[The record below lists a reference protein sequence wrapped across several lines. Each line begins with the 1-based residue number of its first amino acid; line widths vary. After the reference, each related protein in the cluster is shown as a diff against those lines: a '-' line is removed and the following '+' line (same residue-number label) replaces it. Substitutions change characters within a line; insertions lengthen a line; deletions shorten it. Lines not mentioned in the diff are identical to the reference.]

1 MGVWMWYVWWYG
13 HGMDGCMDM
22 IWTWYGH
29 SMVGGMDM
37 IWTQI
42 VWWQG
47 WWYGHGMAW
56 IEWGKD

>member
-1 MGVWMWYVWWYG
+1 
-13 HGMDGCMDM
+13 M

-29 SMVGGMDM
+29 SMVGGMNGGMDM
-37 IWTQI
+37 VWTQF
-42 VWWQG
+42 VWWYG

>member
-13 HGMDGCMDM
+13 HGMDGC
-22 IWTWYGH
+22 
-29 SMVGGMDM
+29 MDM